1 MSNIGTVKWYNPNK
15 GYGFITPEDQSKDIF
30 VHSSTL
36 EKSNIRML
44 IEGQKVSYNEA
55 KNKGRMSAVNIK
67 TIDAWFLTFI
77 NKSEK
82 DLPTISYS
90 VVKLFLNKVKKS

>member
-55 KNKGRMSAVNIK
+55 KNKAECLQLILKQLMHS
-67 TIDAWFLTFI
+67 F
-77 NKSEK
+77 
-82 DLPTISYS
+82 
-90 VVKLFLNKVKKS
+90 

>member
-1 MSNIGTVKWYNPNK
+1 
-15 GYGFITPEDQSKDIF
+15 

-67 TIDAWFLTFI
+67 TIDA
-77 NKSEK
+77 
-82 DLPTISYS
+82 
-90 VVKLFLNKVKKS
+90 

>member
-1 MSNIGTVKWYNPNK
+1 MATGKVKWFDAKK
-15 GYGFITPEDQSKDIF
+15 GFGFITPDDQSKDIF

-67 TIDAWFLTFI
+67 TIDA
-77 NKSEK
+77 
-82 DLPTISYS
+82 
-90 VVKLFLNKVKKS
+90 